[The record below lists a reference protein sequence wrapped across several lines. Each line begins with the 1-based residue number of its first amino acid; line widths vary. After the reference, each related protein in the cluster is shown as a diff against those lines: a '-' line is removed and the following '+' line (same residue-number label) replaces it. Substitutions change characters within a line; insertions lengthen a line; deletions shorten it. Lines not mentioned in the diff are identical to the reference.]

1 MSVVLEVSRKISL
14 SDRNAQSIL
23 ANALKMG
30 FAVRAVSGHS
40 RGDAG
45 VAAWGVLSKA
55 RVTTAESLGVRSVR
69 GRKKTRGIYKIDSE
83 MGNKMVEMRRDGL
96 TIRSIAKAFRLSTS
110 GVGNYIKR
118 REREAIA
125 S

>member
-30 FAVRAVSGHS
+30 FEVRSVSGNA
-40 RGDAG
+40 RG
-45 VAAWGVLSKA
+45 VNTAWGDLAKS

-69 GRKKTRGIYKIDSE
+69 GRKKKTRGIYKIDSD